1 LSEKEIKNMTRPL
14 PQSINQ
20 LLNDPNIRTKLNPG
34 LYLDKFADS
43 FLDRMGDLQQR
54 VQLPTLQELV
64 KLNANMKGTWAER
77 FEDIRQRQKTLW
89 NRDTGRV
96 ITGTSLSPMA
106 LHLARASSLE
116 NGSVCFHP
124 IYGFA
129 YIPGSGL
136 KGLTYAYAIE
146 CWLPNQDDFQSSLNK
161 IRKVFGFAPS
171 PLLRKRYQS
180 IRQRLGHQVVAD
192 SQEKHDEPK
201 DACVGEIVFHDA
213 WPTSWPELIVDILNN
228 HHTEYYR
235 SNDENNP
242 PGDWENP
249 IPVYFPAIKRG
260 AQFEFAIMPRRR
272 GKDDESVRLATEWLA
287 GGITQLGVG
296 GKTNAGYGMFQLNSI
311 KTLGDNQQESV
322 EPIKKQIAELQ
333 GSPKSLR
340 KEFACTLSLVTPAFF
355 AGANQEDM
363 EGCDLRP
370 ATLRGQLRWWWRT
383 MHAAYLSPQTLKAV
397 ENVIWGDTNHSGSVQ
412 VFVHKKS
419 SEVLLVPGKQI
430 QNNRL
435 VPDGNF
441 FRQHEIALPGN
452 RLTPGLFYA
461 SFGMDDK
468 VQGDRRQRY
477 VSVKGEWQVRF
488 AVRRGAYGSTAID
501 PEVILGQ
508 IQSAMWL
515 LTRFGG
521 VGAKSRRGFGSL
533 ADVADLGDLD
543 LEKVKQFAGE
553 FRNKCGLPQQNP
565 GSQTAS
571 LESAIFVEGSVNA
584 NNPWKVLDFLGT
596 TLRDFSQ
603 SPANT
608 GHGKHCHQKAALGLP
623 RKIHGPRREPYN
635 GQVNHKAPESLA
647 GPKGNRHASPL
658 LFHVGKSQNSV
669 NTYIVRATIFPNSFL
684 WSSRR
689 GNPEESSEVWQ
700 QLGDYLTQSFLP
712 MQPQIPSGQSVLQQN
727 DGRVRVRIVEYIRR
741 TDQYSVIILPDGTR
755 RGLLL
760 GGQIPSGTSLRRGDE
775 IEVIADNA
783 PGFYRWPQG

>member
-1 LSEKEIKNMTRPL
+1 
-14 PQSINQ
+14 
-20 LLNDPNIRTKLNPG
+20 
-34 LYLDKFADS
+34 
-43 FLDRMGDLQQR
+43 
-54 VQLPTLQELV
+54 
-64 KLNANMKGTWAER
+64 
-77 FEDIRQRQKTLW
+77 
-89 NRDTGRV
+89 
-96 ITGTSLSPMA
+96 
-106 LHLARASSLE
+106 
-116 NGSVCFHP
+116 
-124 IYGFA
+124 
-129 YIPGSGL
+129 
-136 KGLTYAYAIE
+136 
-146 CWLPNQDDFQSSLNK
+146 
-161 IRKVFGFAPS
+161 
-171 PLLRKRYQS
+171 
-180 IRQRLGHQVVAD
+180 
-192 SQEKHDEPK
+192 
-201 DACVGEIVFHDA
+201 
-213 WPTSWPELIVDILNN
+213 
-228 HHTEYYR
+228 
-235 SNDENNP
+235 
-242 PGDWENP
+242 
-249 IPVYFPAIKRG
+249 
-260 AQFEFAIMPRRR
+260 
-272 GKDDESVRLATEWLA
+272 
-287 GGITQLGVG
+287 
-296 GKTNAGYGMFQLNSI
+296 
-311 KTLGDNQQESV
+311 
-322 EPIKKQIAELQ
+322 
-333 GSPKSLR
+333 
-340 KEFACTLSLVTPAFF
+340 
-355 AGANQEDM
+355 
-363 EGCDLRP
+363 
-370 ATLRGQLRWWWRT
+370 
-383 MHAAYLSPQTLKAV
+383 
-397 ENVIWGDTNHSGSVQ
+397 
-412 VFVHKKS
+412 
-419 SEVLLVPGKQI
+419 
-430 QNNRL
+430 
-435 VPDGNF
+435 
-441 FRQHEIALPGN
+441 
-452 RLTPGLFYA
+452 
-461 SFGMDDK
+461 
-468 VQGDRRQRY
+468 
-477 VSVKGEWQVRF
+477 
-488 AVRRGAYGSTAID
+488 
-501 PEVILGQ
+501 
-508 IQSAMWL
+508 
-515 LTRFGG
+515 
-521 VGAKSRRGFGSL
+521 L